1 MGKRSVP
8 ERLAALAVLES
19 RVSAEHPGYERIR
32 ADMEMR
38 LAGYAGEKKADFYLE
53 EARLKENPVVLKDV
67 MVPSGGR
74 FVQVDTLVLHPAFV
88 LVLEV
93 KNMTG
98 ELYFDEATG
107 QFYRM
112 KNGMREGMRNPED
125 QLNRAVA
132 ATERF
137 LASIELPV
145 RVHGAI
151 VLASYNGLIIQG
163 PVSRPIFPVDR
174 LPGYVEKLEE
184 ENRAILKRTNL
195 QFVTDTLDLLFRER
209 QDHYLRWYN
218 LAFSDIKLGVRCPSC
233 FRIGMERGHG
243 RWICK
248 NCDTSSNDAH
258 LAVLQEYRILFGGQI
273 TSSDAQ
279 RFLGLI
285 NIQSAIRL
293 LSSSSSSQYKG
304 NQNRNRKW
312 TILDEKYRLE
322 KFINHLMYKKKL

>member
-19 RVSAEHPGYERIR
+19 RVSVEHPGYERIR
-32 ADMEMR
+32 ADLEMR

-53 EARLKENPVVLKDV
+53 EARMKEKPVVLKDV
-67 MVPSGGR
+67 MVPAGGKQI
-74 FVQVDTLVLHPAFV
+74 QVDTLVLHPAFV

-98 ELYFDEATG
+98 ELYFDDTTG

-125 QLNRAVA
+125 QLNRSVA

-137 LASIELPV
+137 LAAVELPV

-174 LPGYVEKLEE
+174 LPGHVEKLEQ
-184 ENRAILKRTNL
+184 ENRAVLRRSDL
-195 QFVTDTLDLLFRER
+195 QYVVDTLKLLSREK
-209 QDHYLRWYN
+209 QDQHLKWYN
-218 LAFSDIKLGVRCPSC
+218 LTDSDLMTGVRCPGC
-233 FRIGMERGHG
+233 YKVGMERGHG
-243 RWICK
+243 KWNCK
-248 NCDTSSNDAH
+248 SCNADSTDAH
-258 LAVLQEYRILFGGQI
+258 LATFQEYRTLCGDQI
-273 TSSDAQ
+273 TSNEAQ
-279 RFLGLI
+279 RFLGLA

-293 LSSSSSSQYKG
+293 LTSCCQYTANKK
-304 NQNRNRKW
+304 RNRKW
-312 TILDEKYRLE
+312 TIRKENIYLE
-322 KFINHLMYKKKL
+322 KFINHLMYERK